1 MQEGIIGTVEE
12 ITKEGKKTFYRVKLQ
27 DGADMST
34 FDPRIKLAESGDGL
48 EFDVIVN
55 GKYIN
60 LKDGFTITK
69 NASPVSE
76 HKKENGYPI
85 MQHYPDMSKGDW
97 EEKDR
102 RKDASIESQ
111 VAVKCVLNYAI
122 GLLASGTAINDNPP
136 HIRLIGKALEWCESK
151 IDAVMTDTVKSPAPA
166 VNKAKST
173 EKPKDNPS
181 TKGASQTTNDN
192 GEIEFDGSPIKNLGE
207 LWSRCKNYNISK
219 SEGLELAG
227 VNQSDISDLDATWK
241 IIFDRK
247 FIGAEETRTKEDVTQ
262 EE

>member
-48 EFDVIVN
+48 GFDVIVN

-122 GLLASGTAINDNPP
+122 GLLASGTAIDGNLP
-136 HIRLIGKALEWCESK
+136 HIRLIGKALEWCECR
-151 IDAVMTDTVKSPAPA
+151 IDAVMTAPA
-166 VNKAKST
+166 KVPPPVPQDTKPIPEAKTT
-173 EKPKDNPS
+173 E
-181 TKGASQTTNDN
+181 T
-192 GEIEFDGSPIKNLGE
+192 GEVEFDGSPIKNRGE
-207 LWSRCKNYNISK
+207 LWSRCKNYGISK

-227 VNQSDISDLDATWK
+227 VIQQSDIADLDATWK